1 MTLCDPMDCSPT
13 RILCPWDFPGKNT
26 GVGCHFLLQGI
37 FPTEVSNLWLLC
49 LLHCRRYFN
58 WSSYWHK
65 VIPLLTQCF
74 MREESTESQS
84 SNKAFGANELFIV
97 NAEKVRLYLHN
108 LEYVFIRK
116 PLNGYL
122 SASLHFLFALLDVQR
137 LMNASVKVL
146 HALSCLI
153 LCDPLYCNPPGPSLS
168 MEFSRQEYW
177 SGWPFPSPGIFLT
190 QGLNPGLLHCG
201 QILYLSHE
209 CA

>member
-1 MTLCDPMDCSPT
+1 
-13 RILCPWDFPGKNT
+13 
-26 GVGCHFLLQGI
+26 
-37 FPTEVSNLWLLC
+37 
-49 LLHCRRYFN
+49 
-58 WSSYWHK
+58 
-65 VIPLLTQCF
+65 

-122 SASLHFLFALLDVQR
+122 SAFLHFLFALLDVQR

-146 HALSCLI
+146 HAQSCLI
-153 LCDPLYCNPPGPSLS
+153 LCDPMDCNPPGPSLS
-168 MEFSRQEYW
+168 MDFSRQEYW

-190 QGLNPGLLHCG
+190 QGLNSGLLHCR
-201 QILYLSHE
+201 QINYFLSHQGSPIE
-209 CA
+209 N